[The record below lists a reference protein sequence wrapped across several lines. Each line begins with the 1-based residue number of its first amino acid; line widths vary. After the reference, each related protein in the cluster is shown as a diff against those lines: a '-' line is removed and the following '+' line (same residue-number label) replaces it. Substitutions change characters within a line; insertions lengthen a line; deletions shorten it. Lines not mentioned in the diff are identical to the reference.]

1 MHDQKFRP
9 LNSAIKTQNAT
20 SILSPTRSN
29 GHRTLANVPSP
40 IPLICTFTHLVS
52 APTMLNTNPS
62 ADEPGTL
69 WSRLDDVIVV
79 KGKYKGGRGYVTKVH
94 PEMITLRLIGRA
106 DTVRLMQ
113 GSVRHAPPPRPKQT
127 RSTGVRRVGVLP
139 ALDALILA
147 LQASDSKDGKL
158 DRSQW
163 LAVVQKVEAV
173 LFD

>member
-1 MHDQKFRP
+1 
-9 LNSAIKTQNAT
+9 
-20 SILSPTRSN
+20 
-29 GHRTLANVPSP
+29 
-40 IPLICTFTHLVS
+40 
-52 APTMLNTNPS
+52 MLNTNPS

-163 LAVVQKVEAV
+163 LAVVQKVEEV